1 VPKSRA
7 KAGPGKVGQTM
18 VFAKAPTILGAASV
32 VGPREGA
39 GPLSGWFD
47 VIKPDRLLGQR
58 SWEMAESKMVEEAVD
73 LALAKA
79 GVKRRDLDF
88 LLAGDL
94 LNQIIASSFAARN
107 IDRPYLG
114 LYGACSTMALAMAL
128 GAALVSVGFARHVGA
143 VSSSHHDTAER
154 QYRSPTEFG
163 SQRPLT
169 AQWTATAAGAVV
181 IGPPGQGDVR
191 LTHATIG
198 RVVDNDQ
205 KNPFDMGSAMAPAA
219 ADTIVAHFKDT
230 GRKPDAYDLIVTG
243 DLAAVGQPLAG
254 DLLAEK
260 GIDLGNRFVD
270 CGKMI
275 YDETQDAHAGGSG
288 CGCSA
293 SVFAGYLVKNLAAG
307 KLRRVLFVGTGALHS
322 PTSYQQGESIPCV
335 AHAVA
340 VENGRVCGN

>member
-1 VPKSRA
+1 VPKSRV

-47 VIKPDRLLGQR
+47 VIKSDRLLGQR

-73 LALAKA
+73 LSLAKA
-79 GVKRRDLDF
+79 GLKRPDLDF

-114 LYGACSTMALAMAL
+114 LYGACSTIALAMAL
-128 GAALVSVGFARHVGA
+128 GAALVSVGFAKHVGA

-154 QYRSPTEFG
+154 QYRFPTEFG
-163 SQRPLT
+163 SQRPPT

-181 IGPPGQGDVR
+181 IGPAGQGDLR

-205 KNPFDMGSAMAPAA
+205 KNPFDMGSAAA
-219 ADTIVAHFKDT
+219 GAIAAHLGDT
-230 GRKPDAYDLIVTG
+230 GRKPDAYDLVVTG
-243 DLAAVGQPLAG
+243 DLAAVGQLLAG

-293 SVFAGYLVKNLAAG
+293 SVFAGYLVRNLAAG

-340 VENGRVCGN
+340 VENGRACGG